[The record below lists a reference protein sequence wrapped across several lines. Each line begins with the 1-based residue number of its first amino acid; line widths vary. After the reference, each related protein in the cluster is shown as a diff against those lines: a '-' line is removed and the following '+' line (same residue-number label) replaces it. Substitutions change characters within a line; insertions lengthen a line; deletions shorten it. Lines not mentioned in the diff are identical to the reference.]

1 MAKNKSLKYINNQLE
16 NEVLELKIKIHQLE
30 KGKETFEECKSCQV
44 LRSENNK
51 LKEEICK
58 LSNLTFLTSLV
69 EASVELKP
77 RPVLSPDIL

>member
-30 KGKETFEECKSCQV
+30 KGKETFEECKSCQE

-51 LKEEICK
+51 Q
-58 LSNLTFLTSLV
+58 
-69 EASVELKP
+69 
-77 RPVLSPDIL
+77 R